1 MARQSDNSFDF
12 SELCENFTKIC
23 PDFCQSQVEK
33 QESLDFANKVIFKLG
48 PKMRDIKK
56 SGTNGEMWRLMF
68 AGGGSVFIYS
78 YSFKKPMNVNPR
90 LQDKKLYLTLK
101 QASLLAVSKLCSTL
115 PDYHNP
121 REKILLTPLA
131 RAVFAPQNISKIAA
145 ELTMLIRS
153 EVMSGKVVKAIISS
167 CQNDGFHLQHSESHI
182 ALVALEVTVPGAVL
196 RQKLRWRV
204 QRLYAKH
211 GKNFHADQYEIY
223 LKYSKVDSRP
233 ADAAVEP
240 EASTST
246 QANPVHVPVKSIES
260 VLRSIARTVD
270 DPLSGSTLDLN
281 FISPPTA
288 ESKPDEPD
296 EWPTPIDFTIEATNL
311 KLIRSVQLPARPRQE
326 PIEESIEGFAIN
338 YELIDRFK
346 NLNFVFPY
354 DIDDAIYGIDR
365 DLDYDNDYD

>member
-1 MARQSDNSFDF
+1 M
-12 SELCENFTKIC
+12 
-23 PDFCQSQVEK
+23 
-33 QESLDFANKVIFKLG
+33 
-48 PKMRDIKK
+48 
-56 SGTNGEMWRLMF
+56 
-68 AGGGSVFIYS
+68 
-78 YSFKKPMNVNPR
+78 
-90 LQDKKLYLTLK
+90 
-101 QASLLAVSKLCSTL
+101 
-115 PDYHNP
+115 
-121 REKILLTPLA
+121 
-131 RAVFAPQNISKIAA
+131 
-145 ELTMLIRS
+145 
-153 EVMSGKVVKAIISS
+153 
-167 CQNDGFHLQHSESHI
+167 
-182 ALVALEVTVPGAVL
+182 
-196 RQKLRWRV
+196 
-204 QRLYAKH
+204 
-211 GKNFHADQYEIY
+211 
-223 LKYSKVDSRP
+223 KYSKVDSRP

-246 QANPVHVPVKSIES
+246 QANPVQVPVKSIES

-296 EWPTPIDFTIEATNL
+296 EWPTPIDFTTEATNL